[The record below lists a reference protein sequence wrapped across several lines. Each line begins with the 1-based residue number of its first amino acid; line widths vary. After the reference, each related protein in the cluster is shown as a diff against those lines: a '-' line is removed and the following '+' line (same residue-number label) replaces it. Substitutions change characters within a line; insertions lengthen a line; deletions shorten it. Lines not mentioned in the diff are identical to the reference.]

1 MKLEPAAITKKEK
14 NGFMWGLFLAYGSV
28 TLEEKFTWQK

>member
-14 NGFMWGLFLAYGSV
+14 NGLFLAYGSV
-28 TLEEKFTWQK
+28 TLEEKLTWQK